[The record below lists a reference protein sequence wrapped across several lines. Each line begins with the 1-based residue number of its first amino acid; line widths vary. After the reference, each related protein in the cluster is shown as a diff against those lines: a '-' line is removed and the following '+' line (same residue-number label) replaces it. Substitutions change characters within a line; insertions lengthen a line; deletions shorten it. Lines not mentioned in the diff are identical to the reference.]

1 MQVGV
6 GVILRGSLT
15 TNFEF
20 LNTGL
25 CWLGG
30 GCCRYIIM
38 PLRGPTSKIAKN

>member
-20 LNTGL
+20 FEEELNTGAG
-25 CWLGG
+25 WG
-30 GCCRYIIM
+30 
-38 PLRGPTSKIAKN
+38 RGHIKGVIDN